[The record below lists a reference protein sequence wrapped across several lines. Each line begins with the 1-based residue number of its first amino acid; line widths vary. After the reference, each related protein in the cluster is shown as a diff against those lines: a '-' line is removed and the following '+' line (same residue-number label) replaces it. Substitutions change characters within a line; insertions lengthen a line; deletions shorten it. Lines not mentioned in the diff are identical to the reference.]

1 MHTPSKGISMKREQL
16 ETWRETR
23 KQGALRYVLVRGV
36 LSYGVPM
43 FVVMTFLMRRGDI
56 DAKFIALSAVLWGLG
71 GAVFGIA
78 MWAVQERLFR
88 NAGGTSS

>member
-1 MHTPSKGISMKREQL
+1 MKREQL
-16 ETWRETR
+16 KAWQETR
-23 KQGALRYVLVRGV
+23 KQGALRYVLIRGV

-43 FVVMTFLMRRGDI
+43 FVVMTLLMRHNGI
-56 DAKFIALSAVLWGLG
+56 GAKFIALSAILCSLG

-88 NAGGTSS
+88 NAGGASS